1 MKSDVLPNDIDQL
14 KALLLAERA
23 LTAQLQQEKQRLL
36 ELFRLAQ
43 QKQFG
48 KSSEGFVGQGEL
60 FNEAEEV
67 ADIVE
72 EKKQD
77 ISYTSKKPKRTTA
90 NRLTP

>member
-43 QKQFG
+43 QKQDR
-48 KSSEGFVGQGEL
+48 KSV
-60 FNEAEEV
+60 V
-67 ADIVE
+67 
-72 EKKQD
+72 
-77 ISYTSKKPKRTTA
+77 
-90 NRLTP
+90 